1 MNMID
6 AAHTTRR
13 WASRKEAIAY
23 ARVGATTM
31 NHLMREGRIHA
42 KKLDSK
48 KVLVDL
54 NSIDAL
60 YDVLPRVGAVR

>member
-1 MNMID
+1 MID
-6 AAHTTRR
+6 AEHPTQR
-13 WASRKEAIAY
+13 WASRKEATAY
-23 ARVGATTM
+23 ARVGATPM

-48 KVLVDL
+48 RVLADL

-60 YDVLPRVGAVR
+60 FDALPRVGAVR